1 GLDPSVSDDER
12 SAIEAEARE
21 QIRLQ
26 RQYLRDLNNDLTLY
40 FNRLEAVNHKE
51 QQIVELTKQIAD
63 FIDERILWIRSAN
76 TVSVTDIRD
85 AAKALAWLA
94 SPTELNQLRRAAW
107 TDAKADVALIAP
119 IAVLLAGL
127 VVMRRWLKR
136 RMRTIAARLASPS
149 TDHFGRSIEAT
160 AITLLRSAAW
170 SVVVWAA
177 GTWLA
182 TADAVSELDLGRGVA
197 AGLQRVAIPLLM
209 LMLIRELCLPQG
221 LGQAHFRWN
230 ARNVTLLRR
239 HVTWLMF
246 IGVPGSFVVAVMVA
260 QPNNAF
266 EVSLGRLLYIVI
278 MLAAAAFLRLILRP
292 ESGILRDYLERN
304 RGGWIDR
311 LHYVWYPLAVSL
323 PVALAV
329 LSAVGYFYT
338 ASQLSRE
345 LSETTLLILAVLML
359 YGLLLR
365 WLLVAQ
371 RKLAWAEARKRAE
384 EAEAERAA
392 AAAETPESEAPPV
405 PVEEQKLDVSAVGAQ
420 TRQLVNGLTLFTLLL
435 GLWWIWSDA
444 LPAFGFLRGIELWRM
459 GETVAAAA
467 AAEGGDTTAAAAPV
481 VQMVT
486 LLDLLT
492 AIVILIVT
500 VIVSKNIPGLL
511 EITVLQRIPFE
522 PGGRYATTTILRYT
536 ISIVGVVIAF
546 AAIGVTWQKVQWIA
560 AAITVGLGFGLQ
572 EIFGNFM
579 SGLIILFERPIRVGD
594 TVTVGD
600 ISGTVT
606 RIRIRATTVTDWDR
620 KELII
625 PNKEFVTTRI
635 NNWSLS
641 DPILRIILPV
651 GVAYGSDTQKATQLL
666 LDVARACQ
674 HVLDDPPPRA
684 LFLGFGD
691 SSLNLELRVF
701 IPSIDSFLTTRHE
714 LHEAIDK
721 AFREAG
727 IEIAFPQRDIHVR
740 SVRSDFPVR
749 IEPGSPRDG

>member
-1 GLDPSVSDDER
+1 
-12 SAIEAEARE
+12 
-21 QIRLQ
+21 
-26 RQYLRDLNNDLTLY
+26 
-40 FNRLEAVNHKE
+40 
-51 QQIVELTKQIAD
+51 
-63 FIDERILWIRSAN
+63 
-76 TVSVTDIRD
+76 
-85 AAKALAWLA
+85 
-94 SPTELNQLRRAAW
+94 
-107 TDAKADVALIAP
+107 
-119 IAVLLAGL
+119 VL
-127 VVMRRWLKR
+127 
-136 RMRTIAARLASPS
+136 
-149 TDHFGRSIEAT
+149 
-160 AITLLRSAAW
+160 
-170 SVVVWAA
+170 WAA

-182 TADAVSELDLGRGVA
+182 AAENASELDLGRGVA
-197 AGLQRVAIPLLM
+197 AGLQRVAIPLFM

-221 LGQAHFRWN
+221 LGQAHFRWS

-239 HVTWLMF
+239 HVTWLIFVGM
-246 IGVPGSFVVAVMVA
+246 PGSLLVAVMVA

-266 EVSLGRLLYIVI
+266 EASLGRLLYIAI
-278 MLAAAAFLRLILRP
+278 MLAVAAFLRLILRP

-304 RGGWIDR
+304 RGGWVDR
-311 LHYVWYPLAVSL
+311 LQHLWYPLAVSL

-435 GLWWIWSDA
+435 GLWWIWADA
-444 LPAFGFLRGIELWRM
+444 LPAIGFLRGVELWRM

-467 AAEGGDTTAAAAPV
+467 PAAEGGETIAAAAPV

-500 VIVSKNIPGLL
+500 AIVSKNIPGLL

-600 ISGTVT
+600 VSGTVT

-620 KELII
+620 KELVI
-625 PNKEFVTTRI
+625 PNKEFVTAKIT
-635 NNWSLS
+635 NWSLS
-641 DPILRIILPV
+641 DAVLRIIVPV
-651 GVAYGSDTQKATQLL
+651 GVAYGSDTEKATQLL
-666 LDVARACQ
+666 LKAAHDCP
-674 HVLDDPPPRA
+674 HVLEDPAPRA

-691 SSLNLELRVF
+691 SALELDLRVF
-701 IPSIDSFLTTRHE
+701 IPSIDHFLAAKHE

-721 AFREAG
+721 AFREGG

-749 IEPGSPRDG
+749 LDTGGPRED